1 MMTHL
6 KTTIKNQLITR
17 VLQEEEAEVVDVKKI
32 KMVLRSVLRNLLL
45 ELQKEVENQRLH
57 VMMMI
62 LRARS

>member
-6 KTTIKNQLITR
+6 KMTIKNQLITR